1 MYSYVSE
8 IYAENKKKFLIR
20 YLLPFLIPN
29 MMSRAVNSWQYALD
43 IETVQ
48 LVTTKLEI
56 PDTKIT
62 QTNTME
68 FLQLDLDT

>member
-1 MYSYVSE
+1 M
-8 IYAENKKKFLIR
+8 A
-20 YLLPFLIPN
+20 PQ
-29 MMSRAVNSWQYALD
+29 AVNSWQYVLD

-62 QTNTME
+62 QAITME
-68 FLQLDLDT
+68 FL

>member
-1 MYSYVSE
+1 MVS
-8 IYAENKKKFLIR
+8 R
-20 YLLPFLIPN
+20 
-29 MMSRAVNSWQYALD
+29 SVNSWQYVLD

-68 FLQLDLDT
+68 FLQLELDT

>member
-1 MYSYVSE
+1 MPKTKKNFKLG
-8 IYAENKKKFLIR
+8 IYYHFLIQ
-20 YLLPFLIPN
+20 
-29 MMSRAVNSWQYALD
+29 MASQAVNSWQYMLD

-62 QTNTME
+62 RTNSME
-68 FLQLDLDT
+68 FFQLDLDT